1 MRLFPRISLI
11 LPLLLVSTLN
21 MAGPPPG
28 SPGTATPQPYGQPQ
42 ARPLGGSNRNPPL
55 LNSPAQHRPLSQP
68 RPVPRDQP
76 LPQLERPRTSSPAP
90 ARPAGQR

>member
-1 MRLFPRISLI
+1 MRLFPCVGLI
-11 LPLLLVSTLN
+11 LSLFLVSTLGV
-21 MAGPPPG
+21 AGPLPG
-28 SPGTATPQPYGQPQ
+28 SPGTSTPQPYGQPQ
-42 ARPLGGSNRNPPL
+42 ARPLGAGNRNPPL

-68 RPVPRDQP
+68 RLVPRDQP